1 MTINELVADGKD
13 FDGVYFCKSNE
24 NGTEGWSLTFLN
36 LERKQDRKFEEHEI
50 GIKYQIMLHDESD
63 KVEIFEAVL
72 GDPRSYLKNMI
83 DCNQQ
88 GMLMKKCKRSQKI
101 FSKILGK
108 KEFRN
113 FQRLFDAP

>member
-50 GIKYQIMLHDESD
+50 HPHPIGSFQH
-63 KVEIFEAVL
+63 
-72 GDPRSYLKNMI
+72 RSNSL
-83 DCNQQ
+83 
-88 GMLMKKCKRSQKI
+88 
-101 FSKILGK
+101 
-108 KEFRN
+108 
-113 FQRLFDAP
+113 